1 VIQERVIASRWNS
14 AAITGSAILT
24 ADPSKGVRNPARAA
38 IKRTIPLSV
47 LESGGAGVRQMAVT
61 SPVVAGEGFGR
72 SKTGGHHPWHRIP

>member
-1 VIQERVIASRWNS
+1 
-14 AAITGSAILT
+14 LT

-47 LESGGAGVRQMAVT
+47 LESGGAGVRQMAGA

-72 SKTGGHHPWHRIP
+72 SKTGGHHPWHGIP